1 MDYVTNAIVCICLHH
16 STSLAAELTKKA
28 GPHFGGPESY
38 GTNDYECDSSH
49 RSASLATEQQKQF
62 HISVDLRG
70 RQLSVQCGVWNVLEY
85 IGMH

>member
-1 MDYVTNAIVCICLHH
+1 MMDYDTNAIICICLHH
-16 STSLAAELTKKA
+16 PTSLATDLKKA

-38 GTNDYECDSSH
+38 GTNDYECDNSH
-49 RSASLATEQQKQF
+49 RSTSLATEQQKQF

-70 RQLSVQCGVWNVLEY
+70 RQLSVQRGVRNVLEY